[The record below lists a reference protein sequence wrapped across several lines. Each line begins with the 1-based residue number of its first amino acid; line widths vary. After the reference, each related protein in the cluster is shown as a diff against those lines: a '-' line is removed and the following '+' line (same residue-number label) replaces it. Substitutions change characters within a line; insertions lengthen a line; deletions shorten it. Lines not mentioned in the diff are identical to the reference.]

1 MNDPTE
7 GKKLQQFFMRS
18 DKCGSFIMAD
28 EVGSEGKDTNEL

>member
-7 GKKLQQFFMRS
+7 GNKLKQFFMRS
-18 DKCGSFIMAD
+18 DKCGNPIMID